1 MDLDASAA
9 AAAAE
14 LNSEVA
20 NGAED
25 NRSAIAAR
33 VLVTLHP
40 AGRGKFTASLDGF
53 PLVER
58 PCSSVIFAACRALV
72 AAGAPDGPARFRH
85 ANSANAF
92 DAEVQSIHAAA
103 RFVILDR
110 QRSGLCIELWTPL
123 NEE

>member
-58 PCSSVIFAACRALV
+58 PCSSVIFAACRALWSLPV
-72 AAGAPDGPARFRH
+72 HRMA
-85 ANSANAF
+85 
-92 DAEVQSIHAAA
+92 
-103 RFVILDR
+103 
-110 QRSGLCIELWTPL
+110 QRGFAMLTRGLMLSTLRCKASTLL
-123 NEE
+123 RGL